1 MMMPSLSKKVVCF
14 DLDDTLYKEKD
25 FVKSAF
31 KEVAAYVA
39 CTFHVEARKVYNL
52 MQTSFEKGKQ
62 AFQKV
67 NEMLDTD
74 IPMGT
79 FLKMYREHKPDI
91 QLKGNVLATLTVL
104 QEKGFILGLIT
115 DGRSVTQR
123 NKIEALGLERFF
135 PNENIII
142 SEEYGSEKP
151 SEDNYKYFMGK
162 YPSAQ
167 FAYVG
172 DNLKKDFVTP
182 NRLGWIS
189 ICLLDNG
196 ENIHKQE
203 FTMEKRYQPSFIVKK
218 MEDIVAVLS

>member
-1 MMMPSLSKKVVCF
+1 MTMPSLSKKVVCF

-31 KEVAAYVA
+31 KKVAAYVEYMS
-39 CTFHVEARKVYNL
+39 HVEAEKVYNQML
-52 MQTSFEKGKQ
+52 VSFEKGEQ

-67 NEMLDTD
+67 NETLGTN

-79 FLKMYREHKPDI
+79 FLKMYREHNPNI
-91 QLKGNVLATLTVL
+91 RLAGNVLSTLTAL
-104 QEKGFILGLIT
+104 KEKGFTLGLIS
-115 DGRSVTQR
+115 DGRSITQR

-135 PNENIII
+135 PNENIVI
-142 SEEYGSEKP
+142 SEEFGSEKP
-151 SEDNYKYFMGK
+151 SENNYMYFMEK
-162 YPSAQ
+162 YPSARY
-167 FAYVG
+167 AYIG

-203 FTMEKRYQPSFIVKK
+203 FTMEKQYLPTFRVKK
-218 MEDIVAVLS
+218 MEDIMDFLP

>member
-31 KEVAAYVA
+31 KKVATYVA
-39 CTFHVEARKVYNL
+39 YMSHVEAEEVYKL
-52 MQTSFEKGKQ
+52 MLASFEKGEP
-62 AFQKV
+62 AFQKI
-67 NEMLDTD
+67 NETLGTN
-74 IPMGT
+74 IPMET

-91 QLKGNVLATLTVL
+91 RLAGNVLSTLTAL
-104 QEKGFILGLIT
+104 KEKGFTLGLIS
-115 DGRSVTQR
+115 DGRSITQR
-123 NKIEALGLERFF
+123 NKIDALELERFF
-135 PNENIII
+135 PDENIVI
-142 SEEYGSEKP
+142 SEEFGSEKP
-151 SEDNYKYFMGK
+151 SEDNYRYFMGK

-167 FAYVG
+167 FAYIG
-172 DNLKKDFVTP
+172 DNVKKDFVTP

-203 FTMEKRYQPSFIVKK
+203 FTMEKQYLPTFIVKK
-218 MEDIVAVLS
+218 MEDIMDFLP